1 MLVLS
6 GIGLEPA
13 QLHPGFRRIV
23 NATEKRNFRE
33 WIREIL
39 MIPNDYGIDGD
50 ILAQVD
56 DQRVLIA
63 MKALW
68 EDQVLLLVRREDG
81 LGVLYSL
88 RFPQDS
94 GPAVL

>member
-1 MLVLS
+1 
-6 GIGLEPA
+6 
-13 QLHPGFRRIV
+13 
-23 NATEKRNFRE
+23 
-33 WIREIL
+33 

-68 EDQVLLLVRREDG
+68 EDQVLLLVRRKDG